1 MFFLKRERMSQLQWV
16 GGTWLVKVDKDG
28 GDISVQPL
36 HTGLVTLPSG
46 EAGLTEA
53 S

>member
-1 MFFLKRERMSQLQWV
+1 MFFLKGERMSQLQWV
-16 GGTWLVKVDKDG
+16 GGTWLVKVDKEG
-28 GDISVQPL
+28 GDISVEPL
-36 HTGLVTLPSG
+36 HSGLVTLPSG